1 MATVK
6 IKDIADR
13 LGISSATV
21 SMALNDRP
29 GVNAQTK
36 KRVIELVKELNYTG
50 TTKKSVQNNG
60 VISFLIYK
68 RYGKIIAD
76 TQFFSDLIEAVEKTA
91 RHYDYTIA
99 ITYCTSKEELT
110 SVIKPI
116 LAAQPEGIIILGTEM
131 DEEDLNVFEEI
142 DAPIVVLDSDLLGCP
157 VDTVTIHNCDGI
169 YKAIQYLKQQGH
181 TDIGYLHSSFSI
193 KNFEQRNMAFQ
204 FCMNKLKLD
213 YDEKKIFMVEPN
225 IEGACDDINV
235 LIKNGIKFP
244 KALVAD
250 NDLIAI
256 GALKGFLQ
264 NGIKVPEDVSL
275 IGFDDIPMTS
285 IFEPAITSVNVSRQ
299 KLGDLAVEQLIW
311 RIKNPHSPFRRS
323 SIGTTLMIRD
333 SVKKLDKRND

>member
-29 GVNAQTK
+29 GVNAQTRQ
-36 KRVIELVKELNYTG
+36 RVMELVKELNYMG
-50 TTKKSVQNNG
+50 TTRKSIQNNG
-60 VISFLIYK
+60 VISFLVYK
-68 RYGKIIAD
+68 RYGKILAD
-76 TQFFSDLIEAVEKTA
+76 TQFFADLIEAVEKAA

-99 ITYCTSKEELT
+99 LTYCTSKKELN

-142 DAPIVVLDSDLLGCP
+142 DVPIVVLDSDLLGCP

-169 YKAIQYLKQQGH
+169 YKAVKYLKQQGH
-181 TDIGYLHSSFSI
+181 TDIGYLKSSFPI
-193 KNFEQRNMAFQ
+193 KNFEQRSMAFR
-204 FCMNKLKLD
+204 FSMNKLNLD
-213 YDEKKIFMVEPN
+213 YDELKIFMVEPT
-225 IEGACDDINV
+225 IEGTCNDIHI
-235 LIKNGIKFP
+235 LLQQGITMP
-244 KALVAD
+244 KAMIAD

-264 NGIKVPEDVSL
+264 NGLKVPDDVSL
-275 IGFDDIPMTS
+275 IGFDDIPMAS
-285 IFEPAITSVNVSRQ
+285 IFEPSLTTVNVSR
-299 KLGDLAVEQLIW
+299 KNLGYLAVEQLIW
-311 RIKNPHSPFRRS
+311 RIKNLNSPFRRS
-323 SIGTTLMIRD
+323 SIGTTLTIRN
-333 SVKKLDKRND
+333 SVKKLNG

>member
-29 GVNAQTK
+29 GVNAQTRQ
-36 KRVIELVKELNYTG
+36 RVMELVKELNYTG
-50 TTKKSVQNNG
+50 TTRKSIQNNG
-60 VISFLIYK
+60 VISFLVYK
-68 RYGKIIAD
+68 RYGKILAD
-76 TQFFSDLIEAVEKTA
+76 TQFFADLIEAVEKAA

-99 ITYCTSKEELT
+99 LTYCTSRKELN

-142 DAPIVVLDSDLLGCP
+142 DVPIVVLDSDLLGCP

-169 YKAIQYLKQQGH
+169 YKAVKYLKQQGH
-181 TDIGYLHSSFSI
+181 TDIGYLKSSFPI
-193 KNFEQRNMAFQ
+193 KNFEQRSMAFR
-204 FCMNKLKLD
+204 FSMNKLNLD
-213 YDEKKIFMVEPN
+213 YDELKIFMVEPT
-225 IEGACDDINV
+225 IEGTCNDIHI
-235 LIKNGIKFP
+235 LLQQGITMP
-244 KALVAD
+244 KAMIAD

-264 NGIKVPEDVSL
+264 NGLKVPDDVSL
-275 IGFDDIPMTS
+275 IGFDDIPMAA
-285 IFEPAITSVNVSRQ
+285 IFEPSLTTVNVSR
-299 KLGDLAVEQLIW
+299 KNLGYLAVEQLIW
-311 RIKNPHSPFRRS
+311 RIKNPNSPFRRS
-323 SIGTTLMIRD
+323 SIGTTLTIRN
-333 SVKKLDKRND
+333 SVKKLNG

>member
-29 GVNAQTK
+29 GVNAQTRQ
-36 KRVIELVKELNYTG
+36 RVMELVKELNYTG
-50 TTKKSVQNNG
+50 TTRKSIQNNG
-60 VISFLIYK
+60 VISFLVYK
-68 RYGKIIAD
+68 RYGKILAD
-76 TQFFSDLIEAVEKTA
+76 TQFFADLIEAVEKAA

-99 ITYCTSKEELT
+99 LTYCTSKKELN

-142 DAPIVVLDSDLLGCP
+142 DVPIVVLDSDLLGCP

-169 YKAIQYLKQQGH
+169 YKAVKYLKQQGH
-181 TDIGYLHSSFSI
+181 TDIGYLKSSFSI
-193 KNFEQRNMAFQ
+193 KNFEQRSMAFC
-204 FCMNKLKLD
+204 FSMNKLNLD
-213 YDEKKIFMVEPN
+213 YDELKIFMVEPT
-225 IEGACDDINV
+225 IEGTCNDIHI
-235 LIKNGIKFP
+235 LLQQGITMP
-244 KALVAD
+244 KAMIAD

-264 NGIKVPEDVSL
+264 NGLKVPDDVSL
-275 IGFDDIPMTS
+275 IGFDDIPMAS
-285 IFEPAITSVNVSRQ
+285 IFEPSLTTVNVSR
-299 KLGDLAVEQLIW
+299 KNLGYLAVEQLIW
-311 RIKNPHSPFRRS
+311 RIKNPNSPFRRS
-323 SIGTTLMIRD
+323 SIGTTLTIRN
-333 SVKKLDKRND
+333 SVKKLNG

>member
-29 GVNAQTK
+29 GVNAQTRQ
-36 KRVIELVKELNYTG
+36 RVMELVKELNYTG
-50 TTKKSVQNNG
+50 TTRKSIQNNG
-60 VISFLIYK
+60 VISFLVYK
-68 RYGKIIAD
+68 RYGKILAD
-76 TQFFSDLIEAVEKTA
+76 TQFFADLIEAVEKAA

-99 ITYCTSKEELT
+99 LTYCTSKKELN

-142 DAPIVVLDSDLLGCP
+142 DVPIVVLDSDLLGCP

-169 YKAIQYLKQQGH
+169 YKAVKYLKQQGH
-181 TDIGYLHSSFSI
+181 TDIGYLKSSFPI
-193 KNFEQRNMAFQ
+193 KNFEQRSMAFR
-204 FCMNKLKLD
+204 FSMNKLNLD
-213 YDEKKIFMVEPN
+213 YDELKIFMVEPT
-225 IEGACDDINV
+225 IEGTCNDIHI
-235 LIKNGIKFP
+235 LLQQGITMP
-244 KALVAD
+244 KAMIAD

-264 NGIKVPEDVSL
+264 NGLKVPDDVSL
-275 IGFDDIPMTS
+275 IGFDDIPMAA
-285 IFEPAITSVNVSRQ
+285 IFEPSLTTVNVSR
-299 KLGDLAVEQLIW
+299 KNLGYLAVEQLIW
-311 RIKNPHSPFRRS
+311 RIKNPNSPFRRS
-323 SIGTTLMIRD
+323 SIGTTLTIRN
-333 SVKKLDKRND
+333 SVKKLNG

>member
-29 GVNAQTK
+29 GVNAQTRQ
-36 KRVIELVKELNYTG
+36 RVMELVKELNYTG
-50 TTKKSVQNNG
+50 TTRKSIQNNG
-60 VISFLIYK
+60 VISFLVYK
-68 RYGKIIAD
+68 RYGKILAD
-76 TQFFSDLIEAVEKTA
+76 TQFFADLIEAVEKAA

-99 ITYCTSKEELT
+99 LTYCTSKKELN

-142 DAPIVVLDSDLLGCP
+142 DVPIVVLDSDLLGCP

-169 YKAIQYLKQQGH
+169 YKAVKYLKQQGH
-181 TDIGYLHSSFSI
+181 TDIGYLKSSFPI
-193 KNFEQRNMAFQ
+193 KNFEQRSMAFR
-204 FCMNKLKLD
+204 FSMNKLNLD
-213 YDEKKIFMVEPN
+213 YDELKIFMVEPT
-225 IEGACDDINV
+225 IEGTCNDIHI
-235 LIKNGIKFP
+235 LLQQGITMP
-244 KALVAD
+244 KAMIAD

-264 NGIKVPEDVSL
+264 NGLKVPDDVSL
-275 IGFDDIPMTS
+275 IGFDDIPMAS
-285 IFEPAITSVNVSRQ
+285 IFEPSLTTVNVSR
-299 KLGDLAVEQLIW
+299 KNLGYLAVEQLIW
-311 RIKNPHSPFRRS
+311 RIKNPNSPFRRS
-323 SIGTTLMIRD
+323 SIGTTLTIRN
-333 SVKKLDKRND
+333 SVKKLNG